1 MAAITQAALPT
12 ATPATSVSIRVSI
25 PVQTVMARATKP
37 NISAYPTIPVPA
49 HHPARLSKKT
59 APTASTLYRI
69 ADIVITKTDNHTICL
84 SLLCEKTPR
93 SFLS

>member
-1 MAAITQAALPT
+1 MAATAQAALPT

-25 PVQTVMARATKP
+25 PVQTVTARATKP

-59 APTASTLYRI
+59 APTVLTAYRI
-69 ADIVITKTDNHTICL
+69 ADIVTTKTDNHTTYL
-84 SLLCEKTPR
+84 SLLRGKLPR